1 MIGQTAV
8 SRQPTVS
15 SPVEPGIA
23 VGFMHRDGRD
33 LRRRAASTI
42 VEGCRATAAWKHN
55 DMARPMMV
63 DEIDLSILALLQ
75 EDARMSNAEIARR
88 VGLAASAIFQRIR
101 KLEESGH
108 ICGYTARLDPKKLG
122 YGLTAFVRI
131 QTGTGAQAPQVTR
144 DLAAIPEVTEIHRVV
159 GEDCFFLK
167 VRVADTAAL
176 EDLLDHRI
184 QPLESVASTKTTIV
198 LSTGKET
205 LAVPIPPARTDGR
218 AEAADTVS
226 LEERRALRSA
236 R

>member
-1 MIGQTAV
+1 MGY
-8 SRQPTVS
+8 
-15 SPVEPGIA
+15 
-23 VGFMHRDGRD
+23 
-33 LRRRAASTI
+33 
-42 VEGCRATAAWKHN
+42 RATAAWKHN
-55 DMARPMMV
+55 DMTRPMMV

-75 EDARMSNAEIARR
+75 EDARISNAEIARR

-108 ICGYTARLDPKKLG
+108 IRGYTARLDPKKLG

-184 QPLESVASTKTTIV
+184 QPLDSVASTKTTIV

-205 LAVPIPPARTDGR
+205 LAVPIPPARTN
-218 AEAADTVS
+218 EAADTVS
-226 LEERRALRSA
+226 LEARRALRSA
-236 R
+236 T